1 MKILVYNPLI
11 AVWRP
16 RFPAILAIT
25 QELIE
30 EGHEVVF
37 LGCDSS
43 VPACTANLDHARSIC
58 GYCMSRRD
66 KGLSLLQG
74 RFQQRGLAD
83 YLEPGRAAALRASQD
98 EIPDVDALRVL
109 EYRDA
114 DIGYA
119 AFSSYAYT
127 ARKPEPNLENPTVH
141 AVVQRLANTGKLV
154 YEALRSAI
162 DREQPDRVIL
172 HHGRGAIDRAA
183 LRACQHTGTEAWL
196 YETAL
201 GVNRLLVFK
210 NALPH
215 DIDNFVRRI
224 DEHWDAAPS
233 DHDKR
238 AIGSAFYQMR
248 RSGRSK
254 IETEGAT
261 LATQDRSFTSLQR
274 EGKFPGDWSE
284 TRKNVVIF
292 GSSNDEFI
300 AISPEYE
307 EGIYENQVDALDR
320 LSRSLEGKPYHLYFR
335 AHPRQR
341 RVENDYMRSLMA
353 LDAARSNV
361 TVVPADSPVS
371 SYALLD
377 RANVVFAFR
386 STMSMEAAFWGKPA
400 VILSASLF
408 KKLGASYNPASHE
421 EVLDLL
427 ARDLKPKD
435 STPAIKFGYYQ
446 MTSGFEQRHYGG
458 DLSKGRN
465 GYTFRGDPVHVG
477 GLTRLRYMLSRER
490 QRIKWRRM
498 I

>member
-1 MKILVYNPLI
+1 MKVLVYNPLI

-30 EGHEVVF
+30 QGHDVVF
-37 LGCDSS
+37 IGCDAS
-43 VPACTANLDHARSIC
+43 VPACTANLDHARTIC
-58 GYCMSRRD
+58 DYCTTRRD
-66 KGLSLLQG
+66 KGLALLEG
-74 RFQQRGLAD
+74 RFAQRGLAD
-83 YLEPGRAAALRASQD
+83 YLDPAEARALRGSRD
-98 EIPDVDALRVL
+98 EISSVDALRAL
-109 EYRDA
+109 EYRGA

-127 ARKPEPNLENPTVH
+127 ARKPEPNLANPTVRT
-141 AVVQRLANTGKLV
+141 VVQRLANTGKLV
-154 YEALRSAI
+154 YEAMCNAI
-162 DREQPDRVIL
+162 EAEKPDRVVL

-224 DEHWDAAPS
+224 NEHWEQAPPER
-233 DHDKR
+233 DKS

-248 RSGRSK
+248 RSGRK
-254 IETEGAT
+254 KVEAEGTT
-261 LATQDRSFTSLQR
+261 LSTQDRSFTSLQR
-274 EGKFPGDWSE
+274 EGMVPDDWSKE
-284 TRKNVVIF
+284 RKNVVIF

-307 EGIYENQVDALDR
+307 ESIYANQVDALDQ
-320 LSRSLEGKPYHLYFR
+320 LSRALEDKPFHLYFR

-341 RVENDYMRSLMA
+341 RVENDYMRALMA
-353 LDAARSNV
+353 LDQARENV
-361 TVVPADSPVS
+361 TFVPADSEIS

-377 RANVVFAFR
+377 HADIVLAFR
-386 STMSMEAAFWGKPA
+386 STMSMEAAYWGKPA

-408 KKLGASYNPASHE
+408 KSLGASYNPASHA
-421 EVLDLL
+421 EVLELISHDLE
-427 ARDLKPKD
+427 PKD
-435 STPAIKFGYYQ
+435 NTPAIKFGYYQ

-477 GLTRLRYMLSRER
+477 GLKRLRYMLSRER

-498 I
+498 L